1 VGIQHDP
8 LAPDREVLLPGPK
21 GVLPNGQIHP
31 WSYVWSFAI
40 TLGFTAL
47 ILLLMRKKLDK
58 VDMVESLKSV
68 D

>member
-1 VGIQHDP
+1 
-8 LAPDREVLLPGPK
+8 
-21 GVLPNGQIHP
+21 
-31 WSYVWSFAI
+31 VWSFAI